1 MAFLKPIELPGLTT
15 TGNLFLAPLAGYSDA
30 AFRSICIE
38 WGADLCFTE
47 MISAEGIVRDNAKT
61 LELLQRADTERQ
73 FAVQLFASEPVVAG
87 RAVRKL
93 ARHRPDLFDLNCGCS
108 VPKVLK
114 SGCGAAL
121 LRTPE
126 RIADIVRAMRGE
138 TDRPVSVKLRSGWDH
153 NTINYLRCA
162 ESAEEGGA
170 AMVCLHPRTRSQ
182 GFSGSARLTDLKTL
196 KANCSVPVIGS
207 GDLFT
212 PEAAVRTFR
221 ESRCDGLM
229 FARGALGNP
238 FIFTAVRQ
246 LLEKGQEDAPP
257 GPRLRLETALRQLE
271 QTVRFKGE
279 LRACKEMRKHFC
291 WYSKGIPGGAELR
304 ARAVRAQKVRDYEDL
319 VERFL
324 TTGSFK

>member
-1 MAFLKPIELPGLTT
+1 
-15 TGNLFLAPLAGYSDA
+15 
-30 AFRSICIE
+30 
-38 WGADLCFTE
+38 

-61 LELLQRADTERQ
+61 LELLQRADNERQ
-73 FAVQLFASEPVVAG
+73 FAVQIFAAEPAVAA
-87 RAVRKL
+87 RAVRGL
-93 ARHRPDLFDLNCGCS
+93 APQRPDLFDLNCGCS

-114 SGCGAAL
+114 SGCGASL
-121 LRTPE
+121 MRSPE
-126 RIADIVRAMRGE
+126 RIAAIVRAMLGE

-153 NTINYLRCA
+153 NTVNYLRCA

-170 AMVCLHPRTRSQ
+170 SMVCLHPRTRSQ
-182 GFSGSARLTDLKTL
+182 GFSGSARLSHLKTL

-221 ESRCDGLM
+221 ETRCDGLM

-238 FIFTAVRQ
+238 FIFTAARQ
-246 LLEKGQEDAPP
+246 LLAEGRQDPPP

-271 QTVRFKGE
+271 RAVRFKGE
-279 LRACKEMRKHFC
+279 LRACKDMRKHFC

-304 ARAVRAQKVRDYEDL
+304 ARAVRAEKVRDYEDL

-324 TTGSFK
+324 RTGSFK